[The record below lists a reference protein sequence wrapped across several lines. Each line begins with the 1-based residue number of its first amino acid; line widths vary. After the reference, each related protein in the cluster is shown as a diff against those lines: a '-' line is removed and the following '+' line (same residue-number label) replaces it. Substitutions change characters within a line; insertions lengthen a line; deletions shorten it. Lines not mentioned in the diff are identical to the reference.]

1 MTEEENRDLGKIEV
15 SPQAIASI
23 VAQAVLSTYGIVGIA
38 PKNFGNAI
46 AYFFRRDAR
55 HGLDVRI
62 KDEKIYVDVHV
73 IVEYGTRITS
83 VANSVMNLVKFTVEK
98 AVGAP
103 VAQVN
108 VHVQGLRISD
118 TD

>member
-1 MTEEENRDLGKIEV
+1 MSKDTSNLGRVEI

-23 VAQAVLSTYGIVGIA
+23 VGQAVLSTYGVVGIA
-38 PKNFGNAI
+38 PKNFGHTI
-46 AYFFRRDAR
+46 ANFFKRDAR

-62 KDEKIYVDVHV
+62 KDEQILVDVHI
-73 IVEYGTRITS
+73 IVEYGTRISS

-98 AVGAP
+98 SVGVP